1 MKELKKR
8 KWSHYDI
15 EVLESKGKPYQRS
28 CLYLLL
34 RFHKLYFLLFR
45 WMKNKTIIQHP
56 IAEPQKALW

>member
-34 RFHKLYFLLFR
+34 RFHYIVFFTVQVDEK
-45 WMKNKTIIQHP
+45 
-56 IAEPQKALW
+56 